1 MTNQDMERVLNGC
14 IALTAQS
21 DREALLSSILDTA
34 MDIAHCDAGT
44 LYLLED
50 DGLHFCRMVT
60 RSQNTRQGGHDDP
73 IQLPPVPMEEKYVCS
88 WVALHNETINV
99 ADVRT
104 DDHFDFTGSMR
115 YDAMTGY
122 RTKSMLVV
130 PLANDRGELI
140 GVMQLINALDV
151 NGEAVPF
158 DPDVEFLV
166 SAIASQAALSV
177 VNMQYAEQITSLLN
191 SLVGALSSAIDE
203 RSPYN
208 ANHTRNMVRIAEVFL
223 DDLKR
228 RDDEIAFDDRQRS
241 AFLMS
246 IWLHDVGKLTIPLE
260 VMDKESRLGPLLTE
274 VRDRF
279 RAIGLLDRIAM
290 LEGHIGA
297 KEYQQRRAELA
308 DALALIERCNTVGF
322 LPDAE
327 LDAINALGRRSYTA
341 EDGQQRPWLTDTEL
355 DYLRVRKGT
364 LTDEE
369 REMMQNHVVV
379 TSRILDH
386 VSFPKMYSSVPRW
399 AGAHHELL
407 NGRGYPKHL
416 TAEQIPTEVR
426 ILTILDVFE
435 ALTAQ
440 DRPYKPPMPVE
451 KALGILD
458 SMVQEGG
465 IDGTLLEK
473 FKRSRAWESVLRPI
487 EEKRS

>member
-1 MTNQDMERVLNGC
+1 MERVLNGC

-21 DREALLSSILDTA
+21 DREVLLSSILDTA
-34 MDIAHCDAGT
+34 MDVARCDAGT

-60 RSQNTRQGGHDDP
+60 RSQNTRQGGHDAP

-99 ADVRT
+99 ADVRN

-122 RTKSMLVV
+122 RTRSMLVV

-140 GVMQLINALDV
+140 GVMQLINALDEQ
-151 NGEAVPF
+151 GEIIPF

-208 ANHTRNMVRIAEVFL
+208 ANHTRNMVRIAEAFL

-228 RDDEIAFDDRQRS
+228 RGDELSFEDRQRS

-260 VMDKESRLGPLLTE
+260 VMDKDSRLGPRLTE

-290 LEGHIGA
+290 LEGRLSPEEYEA
-297 KEYQQRRAELA
+297 KKAELTG
-308 DALALIERCNTVGF
+308 ALAFVERCNTAGF
-322 LPDAE
+322 LPDAD
-327 LDAINALGRRSYTA
+327 LDALNDLGRRTYLN
-341 EDGQQRPWLTDTEL
+341 EDGQRRPWLTDAEL
-355 DYLRVRKGT
+355 HLLRVRKGT

-369 REMMQNHVVV
+369 RELMQSHVVV

-386 VSFPKMYSSVPRW
+386 VTFPKMYSSVPRW

-407 NGRGYPKHL
+407 NGKGYPLHL

-426 ILTILDVFE
+426 LLTILDVFE

-458 SMVQEGG
+458 SMAVEGG
-465 IDGTLLEK
+465 IDGKLLEK
-473 FKRSRAWESVLRPI
+473 FKRSHAWESVL
-487 EEKRS
+487 KRSEDGGR